1 MRVHALDPVILPP
14 IKTMFH
20 YLSQLFFS
28 EEPEDQELSDI
39 GVGAGAEDINSEDG
53 EVNESDSDSDDEPS
67 EGDNS
72 NSESDDEG
80 NVYYADSDSE
90 SEDEVCCQAVM
101 SKLILC
107 GADHTVLKA
116 FWGTI
121 KGECEEK
128 GIIVVPKYVKACS
141 RKDGIPCECFKG
153 EADNKPTE
161 GEVCEPARKR
171 SNSIH

>member
-1 MRVHALDPVILPP
+1 
-14 IKTMFH
+14 MFH
-20 YLSQLFFS
+20 YLSQLLFS
-28 EEPEDQELSDI
+28 EEPEDQELSDM
-39 GVGAGAEDINSEDG
+39 GVGAGAEDINNEADG
-53 EVNESDSDSDDEPS
+53 EVESDNEPS
-67 EGDNS
+67 EGD

-116 FWGTI
+116 FWGSI

-141 RKDGIPCECFKG
+141 RKDGIPCECFKDDG
-153 EADNKPTE
+153 KMTE

>member
-1 MRVHALDPVILPP
+1 
-14 IKTMFH
+14 MFH

-28 EEPEDQELSDI
+28 EEPEDQELSDM

-53 EVNESDSDSDDEPS
+53 EVSDSDNEL
-67 EGDNS
+67 
-72 NSESDDEG
+72 SESDDEG

-121 KGECEEK
+121 KDECEEK

-141 RKDGIPCECFKG
+141 RKDSIQCECFKG
-153 EADNKPTE
+153 EADSKVTE

>member
-1 MRVHALDPVILPP
+1 
-14 IKTMFH
+14 MFR

-28 EEPEDQELSDI
+28 EEPEDQELSDM

-53 EVNESDSDSDDEPS
+53 EVSDSDNELS

-116 FWGTI
+116 
-121 KGECEEK
+121 
-128 GIIVVPKYVKACS
+128 CS
-141 RKDGIPCECFKG
+141 RKDTIQCECFKG
-153 EADNKPTE
+153 EADSKVTE
-161 GEVCEPARKR
+161 GEVCEPERKR

>member
-1 MRVHALDPVILPP
+1 LRVHALDPVMFPP

-20 YLSQLFFS
+20 YLSQLLFS
-28 EEPEDQELSDI
+28 EEPEDQELSDM

-53 EVNESDSDSDDEPS
+53 EVNESDSESDDEL
-67 EGDNS
+67 
-72 NSESDDEG
+72 SESDDEG

-116 FWGTI
+116 FWGSI
-121 KGECEEK
+121 KGECEDK

-141 RKDGIPCECFKG
+141 RKDGIPCECFKDENVRESEVENG
-153 EADNKPTE
+153 GADK
-161 GEVCEPARKR
+161 EVCEPARKR